1 MEKYKLK
8 PEHESQIKEH
18 TQKWI
23 DNGLSTKPM
32 DDYDKQ
38 QMIIAIKG
46 LYESAGLKSPPDER
60 IIFVPSPMVAR
71 FAGGFA
77 ASIWYKRKTH
87 VASYDATLAATRAAT
102 FAATDAATYAA
113 TYDATRAATYAAID
127 AAIDDATRAAIDAA
141 IDDATLAATR
151 AATFAATDAA
161 TYAAILDATYDA
173 IDDATDDATDAA
185 IDDAIVDATLDATL
199 DATYALNKNWFTD
212 IAPFVAAG
220 IKLNVGKFGFSCA
233 ASSWRMIQGGN
244 FWSGSCCFLS
254 FFKDVAKLNIDYS
267 KYFYWEKACLHGSY
281 RIMHPEFC
289 LISDRPTK
297 ILLDNGVPH
306 SEKEPYIQWSDG
318 TGFYA
323 FQGIRVPAYW
333 ITNPELLTPE
343 DAITWENI
351 EQRRAACTILG
362 WHNIL
367 HHPSVNAKV
376 IAINKNPEIGTLY
389 EINLPDAGKTR
400 IVKAQCATGRTFG
413 FLVPT
418 ESKTPA
424 EGLAR
429 TYGWDENMSIT
440 PEEFLPKLTA

>member
-87 VASYDATLAATRAAT
+87 VASY
-102 FAATDAATYAA
+102 
-113 TYDATRAATYAAID
+113 
-127 AAIDDATRAAIDAA
+127 
-141 IDDATLAATR
+141 DATLAATR